1 MKKILKKFTLM
12 AVATAGMLSI
22 SSCEK
27 EVNNAKSKEVN
38 NAKSAE
44 FKGEIIGSE
53 ICTNEI
59 VGFLIDVYNPND
71 IGDSL
76 LENGIQYTNVV
87 KTYSISQDSATV
99 GDVISGTFEIL
110 PDSLQSRVC
119 LSMHQ
124 IYDIPEIIINH

>member
-1 MKKILKKFTLM
+1 M

-22 SSCEK
+22 SSCE
-27 EVNNAKSKEVN
+27 KEVN

-59 VGFLIDVYNPND
+59 VGFLIDVYNPNN

-110 PDSLQSRVC
+110 PDSLQSRAC
-119 LSMHQ
+119 PCMHQ
-124 IYDIPEIIINH
+124 IYDVPEIIINH

>member
-87 KTYSISQDSATV
+87 KTYSISQDSVTV

-119 LSMHQ
+119 SYMHQ
-124 IYDIPEIIINH
+124 IYDVPEIIINH

>member
-1 MKKILKKFTLM
+1 MLAMELGHLQIASEMIKKY
-12 AVATAGMLSI
+12 
-22 SSCEK
+22 EK
-27 EVNNAKSKEVN
+27 RDPE
-38 NAKSAE
+38 
-44 FKGEIIGSE
+44 EIIGSE

-87 KTYSISQDSATV
+87 KTYSISQDSVTV

-119 LSMHQ
+119 PYMHQ
-124 IYDIPEIIINH
+124 IYDVPEIIINH

>member
-1 MKKILKKFTLM
+1 MKRIILKTALLALA
-12 AVATAGMLSI
+12 AVGMLSI

-27 EVNNAKSKEVN
+27 EKEDVNNSKST
-38 NAKSAE
+38 E
-44 FKGEIIGSE
+44 FNGEIIGSE

-59 VGFLIDVYNPND
+59 VGFLIDVYNPNN

-124 IYDIPEIIINH
+124 IYNVPEIIINH

>member
-119 LSMHQ
+119 PYMHQ
-124 IYDIPEIIINH
+124 IYDVPEIIINH

>member
-87 KTYSISQDSATV
+87 KTYSISQDSVTV

>member
-1 MKKILKKFTLM
+1 MNKLFSLKFLLLALA
-12 AVATAGMLSI
+12 AVGMLSI

-27 EVNNAKSKEVN
+27 EKEDVNNTKST
-38 NAKSAE
+38 E

-59 VGFLIDVYNPND
+59 VGFLIDVYNPNN

-110 PDSLQSRVC
+110 PDSLQSRAC
-119 LSMHQ
+119 PYMHQ
-124 IYDIPEIIINH
+124 IYDVPEIIINH

>member
-1 MKKILKKFTLM
+1 MKRIKIKFTLM
-12 AVATAGMLSI
+12 AVAAAGMLSI

-87 KTYSISQDSATV
+87 KTYSISQDSVTV

-124 IYDIPEIIINH
+124 IYNVPEIIINH

>member
-1 MKKILKKFTLM
+1 MKRIKIKFTLM
-12 AVATAGMLSI
+12 AVAAAGMLSI

-87 KTYSISQDSATV
+87 KTYSISQDSVTV

-119 LSMHQ
+119 SYMHQ
-124 IYDIPEIIINH
+124 IYDVPEIIINH

>member
-1 MKKILKKFTLM
+1 MKRIKIKFTLM
-12 AVATAGMLSI
+12 AVAAAGMLSI
-22 SSCEK
+22 SSCE
-27 EVNNAKSKEVN
+27 KEVN

-87 KTYSISQDSATV
+87 KTYSISQDSVTV

-119 LSMHQ
+119 SYMHQ
-124 IYDIPEIIINH
+124 IYDVPEIIINH